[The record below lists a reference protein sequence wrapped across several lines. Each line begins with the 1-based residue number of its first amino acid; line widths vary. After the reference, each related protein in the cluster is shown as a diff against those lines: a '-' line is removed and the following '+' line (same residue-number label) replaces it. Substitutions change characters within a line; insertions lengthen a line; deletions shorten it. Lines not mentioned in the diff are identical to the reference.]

1 MRAAAGQVAREA
13 QWWLHRLCGLGVL
26 LLVLAGLAAWR
37 LSAGPIELPFL
48 AHLIEEQANTEG
60 AEAQLEVGR
69 AEIGWEGWRE
79 GNLMPARL
87 RLANVRL
94 RGADG
99 AVRAELP
106 DAAMTLS
113 LPWLLRG
120 ELAPHTL
127 ELQRPALRLRR
138 TADGEVSVLVG
149 TQAPE
154 APAATGTASRLD
166 EILAAMMHPPS
177 EETPLGALARLRI
190 ADGRIVVED
199 EALGATWVLDHA
211 TVELRRLPAGG
222 IAGQGAAT
230 LLLGQAR
237 VALTVTAEAIGRQAV
252 GEGASPAE
260 LGFRLAIPEV
270 QPALLAAAAR
280 PLAPLAGLDAATRIE
295 VSGRLD
301 ARGAIRHMQATL
313 GAGAGR
319 LDLGGGRVLPLAGLD
334 LALEGSPTALSIP
347 RATIRLAGGA
357 GAPTLTATAEAA
369 RSEAGWR
376 GAATLGLDQVS
387 VVDLPRYWPRGLGVG
402 SERDWILEN
411 ITAGIARN
419 GQWRAEVEASA
430 DRARRRV
437 TGLAGTLDVADAT
450 VHWLRPIAPATGATG
465 TVTFGLEE
473 ISLKVTGGRQ
483 TGGPAGQQA
492 VTAKE
497 GLIRFLF
504 PPGGQDRAEMSFE
517 LAGPIP
523 QAVAIIQ
530 HPRLKLFDR
539 RPFPVKDPTGGFE
552 GRLTVAFPLLADLPV
567 EALRIGARVRLRDVR
582 INDVLFSR
590 PLERGQAELTVDT
603 DGLRVAGTGTL
614 GGINARIGVEMD
626 FRAGPPTQVVMRET
640 VSARTDAATIAA
652 LGLPADELATGPIGL
667 EVRTERRR
675 SGQGRATIRADL
687 RDTRME
693 ITPLS
698 WTKAPGQPATAE
710 GVLRLNGD
718 NLEALENFR
727 LEAPALLMR
736 GNAAF
741 ARGARLER
749 VTINEAAVEQ
759 SRFAGEARPP
769 ARDGGPWSLLLRG
782 PVLDLRRTMAEDS
795 PAGPASPAAPAPN
808 NGPPGT
814 TWAVDARFDRTL
826 LGPGRELGAMEARVL
841 VDGLGVVREGRV
853 AGRAGPRGP
862 FEVSITA
869 AGAGRAMRVTAE
881 DAGALLGSFDV
892 LRHLEGGRLTVNA
905 TYAHNRPG
913 APLSGTAE
921 MSDFAVRNAPGFAK
935 LLQALTFYGLVE
947 ALSGPGLSFSRMV
960 APFTLTPEEL
970 TLAEARAFSASLGLT
985 AKGTLHRRQ
994 QRLAMEGTI
1003 VPAYI
1008 FNSLLGNIPLLGR
1021 LFSPET
1027 GGGLFAAT
1035 FRVSGPVDDPSVSVN
1050 PLAALT
1056 PGFLRGLF
1064 GIGQGTP

>member
-13 QWWLHRLCGLGVL
+13 HWWLHRLCGLGVL
-26 LLVLAGLAAWR
+26 LLVLAGLGAWR

-48 AHLIEEQANTEG
+48 AQLIEQQANGEG
-60 AEAQLEVGR
+60 AEARFEVGR
-69 AEIGWEGWRE
+69 AEIGWEGWRD
-79 GNLMPARL
+79 GNLMPVRL
-87 RLANVRL
+87 RLAAVRL

-99 AVRAELP
+99 SLRAELP

-120 ELAPHTL
+120 ELAPGTL

-138 TADGEVSVLVG
+138 DAAGEVSVLVG
-149 TQAPE
+149 TQAAE
-154 APAATGTASRLD
+154 APSATATTSRLD
-166 EILAAMMHPPS
+166 EILAAMMRPPT
-177 EETPLGALARLRI
+177 EETPLGALSRLRI

-199 EALGATWVLDHA
+199 EALGATWVLDQA
-211 TVELRRLPAGG
+211 TLDLRRLSAGG
-222 IAGQGAAT
+222 IAGHGGGT

-237 VALTVTAEAIGRQAV
+237 VGMTFTAEAV
-252 GEGASPAE
+252 GSPAE
-260 LGFRLAIPEV
+260 LSFRLAIPEV

-280 PLAPLAGLDAATRIE
+280 PLAPLAHLDAATRIE
-295 VSGRLD
+295 VAGRLD
-301 ARGAIRHMQATL
+301 AQGAIRHMQATL

-319 LDLGGGRVLPLAGLD
+319 LDLGGGRVLPLGGLD
-334 LALEGSPTALSIP
+334 LAIEGTPTALSIP
-347 RATIRLAGGA
+347 RATLRLAGGTT
-357 GAPTLTATAEAA
+357 APVLTATAEAA
-369 RSEAGWR
+369 RSGPGWR
-376 GAATLGLDQVS
+376 GAATLALDQVS
-387 VVDLPRYWPRGLGVG
+387 VADLPRYWPRGLGVG

-411 ITAGIARN
+411 VTAGTARN

-430 DRARRRV
+430 DLAQLRV
-437 TGLAGTLDVADAT
+437 TALAGTLDVADAT

-473 ISLKVTGGRQ
+473 ISLRVTGGRQ
-483 TGGPAGQQA
+483 TPLPVAGAPAGQNVVQ
-492 VTAKE
+492 AKE
-497 GLIRFLF
+497 GLVRFLF
-504 PPGGQDRAEMSFE
+504 PAEGQDRAEMSFE

-539 RPFPVKDPTGGFE
+539 RPFPVKDPTGSFE

-567 EALRIGARVRLRDVR
+567 EALRIGARTRIRDVR
-582 INDVLFSR
+582 INDVLFGR
-590 PLERGQAELTVDT
+590 PLERGQAELIVDT
-603 DGLRVAGTGTL
+603 DGLRVTGTGTL
-614 GGINARIGVEMD
+614 GGINARLGVEMD

-652 LGLPADELATGPIGL
+652 LGLPLDELATGPVGL

-675 SGQGRATIRADL
+675 SGQGRATIRGDL
-687 RDTRME
+687 REARME
-693 ITPLS
+693 IAPLS
-698 WTKAPGQPATAE
+698 WTKAPGQPSAAE

-718 NLEALENFR
+718 NLEAVETFR

-741 ARGARLER
+741 GRGARLER

-795 PAGPASPAAPAPN
+795 PAAPAAAAPQ
-808 NGPPGT
+808 GPPGT
-814 TWAVDARFDRTL
+814 TWAVDGRFDRTL

-869 AGAGRAMRVTAE
+869 AGAGRAVRVTAD

-970 TLAEARAFSASLGLT
+970 TLSEARAFSASLGLT

-1008 FNSLLGNIPLLGR
+1008 FNSLLGNIPILGR

-1035 FRVSGPVDDPSVSVN
+1035 FRVSGPADDPSVSVN

-1064 GIGQGTP
+1064 GIGQGAP

>member
-13 QWWLHRLCGLGVL
+13 HQWLHRLCGLAVL
-26 LLVLAGLAAWR
+26 LMVLAGLAAWR
-37 LSAGPIELPFL
+37 LSTGPIALPFL
-48 AHLIEEQANTEG
+48 AHIIEERANTD
-60 AEAQLEVGR
+60 ATEARLEVGR
-69 AEIGWEGWRE
+69 AEIGWQGWQD
-79 GNLMPARL
+79 GALMPVRL
-87 RLANVRL
+87 RLAGVRL
-94 RGADG
+94 RGSDG
-99 AVRAELP
+99 GLRAELP
-106 DAAMTLS
+106 DAAMTLA

-120 ELAPHTL
+120 EIAPGTL

-138 TADGEVSVLVG
+138 SADGQVSVLVG
-149 TQAPE
+149 TQVEDAT
-154 APAATGTASRLD
+154 PATATASRLD
-166 EILAAMMHPPS
+166 HLLAEMMHAPS
-177 EETPLGALARLRI
+177 EDTPLGALARLRI
-190 ADGRIVVED
+190 AAGRIVVED
-199 EALGATWVLDHA
+199 EALGATWVLDRA
-211 TVELRRLPAGG
+211 MLDLRRLPAGG
-222 IAGQGAAT
+222 IGGSGSAT

-237 VALTVTAEAIGRQAV
+237 VPMTITAEAIGN
-252 GEGASPAE
+252 PAE
-260 LGFRLAIPEV
+260 VSFRLLLPEV

-295 VSGRLD
+295 VAGRLN
-301 ARGAIRHMQATL
+301 AQGAIRHIQATMA
-313 GAGAGR
+313 AGAGR
-319 LDLGGGRVLPLAGLD
+319 LDLGSGRLLPLAGLD
-334 LALEGSPTALSIP
+334 LSLEGSPTALSIP

-357 GAPTLTATAEAA
+357 AGGPTSPTLVATAEAA
-369 RSEAGWR
+369 RSDAGWR
-376 GAATLGLDQVS
+376 GAASLTLDQVS
-387 VVDLPRYWPRGLGVG
+387 VTDLPRYWPKGIGVG

-411 ITAGIARN
+411 VTAGIARN
-419 GQWRAEVEASA
+419 GQWRAEVEAAA
-430 DRARRRV
+430 DLSSLRV
-437 TGLAGTLDVADAT
+437 TGLSGTLDVAEAT
-450 VHWLRPIAPATGATG
+450 VHWLRPIPPAERAAG
-465 TVTFGLEE
+465 TVTFGLQE
-473 ISLKVTGGRQ
+473 ISLRVTGGRQ
-483 TGGPAGQQA
+483 TGGPAGQA
-492 VTAKE
+492 GVVARD

-504 PPGGQDRAEMSFE
+504 PAEGQDRAEMSFD

-523 QAVAIIQ
+523 QAVSIIQ

-539 RPFPVKDPTGGFE
+539 RPFPVKDPTGSFD

-582 INDVLFSR
+582 INDVLFGR
-590 PLERGQAELTVDT
+590 PLERGQAELTVET
-603 DGLRVAGTGTL
+603 DGLRVAGTATL

-652 LGLPADELATGPIGL
+652 LGLPADELANGPIGL

-675 SGQGRATIRADL
+675 NGQGRANIRADL
-687 RDTRME
+687 RDARME
-693 ITPLS
+693 IAPLS
-698 WTKAPGQPATAE
+698 WTKPAGQVAMAE
-710 GVLRLNGD
+710 GVLRLAGD
-718 NLEALENFR
+718 NLEAIETFR

-741 ARGARLER
+741 GRGARLER
-749 VTINEAAVEQ
+749 ATINEAAIEQ

-782 PVLDLRRTMAEDS
+782 PVLDLRRTMEEATA
-795 PAGPASPAAPAPN
+795 AGPAPADAAAATAPPA
-808 NGPPGT
+808 T
-814 TWAVDARFDRTL
+814 AWAVDARFDRTL

-841 VDGLGVVREGRV
+841 VDGRGVVREGRV

-869 AGAGRAMRVTAE
+869 AGAGRAVQITAE

-892 LRHLEGGRLTVNA
+892 LRDLEGGRLMVA
-905 TYAHNRPG
+905 GTYPHNRPG

-921 MSDFAVRNAPGFAK
+921 MSDFAVRRAPGFAK

-947 ALSGPGLSFSRMV
+947 ALSGPGLGFSRLV

-970 TLAEARAFSASLGLT
+970 TLSEARAFSASLGLT

-1003 VPAYI
+1003 VPAYV
-1008 FNSLLGNIPLLGR
+1008 FNSLLGNIPILGR

-1035 FRVSGPVDDPSVSVN
+1035 FRLTGPIEDPQVSVN

-1064 GIGQGTP
+1064 GIGQATSP

>member
-13 QWWLHRLCGLGVL
+13 HRWLHRLCALGVL

-37 LSAGPIELPFL
+37 LAAGPVELPFL
-48 AHLIEEQANTEG
+48 AHLIEDQANGGG
-60 AEAQLEVGR
+60 AEARLEVGR
-69 AEIGWEGWRE
+69 AEIGWEGWRD
-79 GNLMPARL
+79 GDLMPARL
-87 RLANVRL
+87 RLAGVRL

-99 AVRAELP
+99 TVRAELP

-138 TADGEVSVLVG
+138 SADGEIAVLVG

-154 APAATGTASRLD
+154 APAATGTTSRLD
-166 EILAAMMHPPS
+166 EILAAMMHPPT
-177 EETPLGALARLRI
+177 EETPLGALSRLRI

-211 TVELRRLPAGG
+211 MVELRRLPSGG

-230 LLLGQAR
+230 LLLGEAR
-237 VALTVTAEAIGRQAV
+237 VALTATAEAAG
-252 GEGASPAE
+252 SPAE
-260 LGFRLAIPEV
+260 LSFRLSIPEV

-295 VSGRLD
+295 LAGRLD

-334 LALEGSPTALSIP
+334 LSLEGTPTALSIP
-347 RATIRLAGGA
+347 QATLRLAGGA
-357 GAPTLTATAEAA
+357 GAPILRATAEAA
-369 RSEAGWR
+369 RSGEGWR
-376 GAATLGLDQVS
+376 GAATLALDQVS
-387 VVDLPRYWPRGLGVG
+387 VADLPRYWPRGLGVG

-411 ITAGIARN
+411 VTAGIARN

-430 DRARRRV
+430 DLARLRV

-450 VHWLRPIAPATGATG
+450 VHWLRPIAPATGAAG

-473 ISLKVTGGRQ
+473 ISLKVSAGRQ
-483 TGGPAGQQA
+483 TPGAPSGAAAGAQA
-492 VTAKE
+492 VTVKE

-504 PPGGQDRAEMSFE
+504 PPEGQDRTEMSFE

-523 QAVAIIQ
+523 QAVAVIQ

-539 RPFPVKDPTGGFE
+539 RPFPVKDPTGSFE

-582 INDVLFSR
+582 IQDVLFGR

-614 GGINARIGVEMD
+614 GGINARLGVEMD

-718 NLEALENFR
+718 NLEAVETFR

-741 ARGARLER
+741 GRGARLER

-769 ARDGGPWSLLLRG
+769 ARDGAPWSLLLRG

-795 PAGPASPAAPAPN
+795 PAATAAPAAQGPPN
-808 NGPPGT
+808 APPGT
-814 TWAVDARFDRTL
+814 IWAVDARFDRTL
-826 LGPGRELGAMEARVL
+826 LGPGRELGAVEARVV

-862 FEVSITA
+862 FEVSISA

-892 LRHLEGGRLTVNA
+892 LRHLEGGRLTVNG

-1035 FRVSGPVDDPSVSVN
+1035 FRVVGPVDDPQVSVN

-1064 GIGQGTP
+1064 GIGQSTP

>member
-1 MRAAAGQVAREA
+1 VAREA
-13 QWWLHRLCGLGVL
+13 HWWLHRLCGVAVL

-37 LSAGPIELPFL
+37 LSAGPIALPFL
-48 AHLIEEQANTEG
+48 ASLIEDRANEG
-60 AEAQLEVGR
+60 HAEARLEVGR
-69 AEIGWEGWRE
+69 VEIGWEGWRD
-79 GNLMPARL
+79 GDLMPVRL
-87 RLANVRL
+87 RLAGVRL
-94 RGADG
+94 RAADG
-99 AVRAELP
+99 SLRAELP

-113 LPWLLRG
+113 AAWLLRG

-138 TADGEVSVLVG
+138 GASGEVAVLLG
-149 TQAPE
+149 TQAAE
-154 APAATGTASRLD
+154 APAAADAAAGGASGAASRLD
-166 EILAAMMHPPS
+166 ALVAEMMGAPS
-177 EETPLGALARLRI
+177 EATPMGALSRLRI

-211 TVELRRLPAGG
+211 TLEIRRLSAGG
-222 IAGQGAAT
+222 VAGHGAAT

-237 VALTVTAEAIGRQAV
+237 VPLTITAEAAG
-252 GEGASPAE
+252 SPAE
-260 LGFRLAIPEV
+260 LSFRLAIPEV

-280 PLAPLAGLDAATRIE
+280 PLAPLAQLDAATRIE
-295 VSGRLD
+295 VAGRLD
-301 ARGAIRHMQATL
+301 AQGGIRHMQAML
-313 GAGAGR
+313 GAGTGR

-334 LALEGSPTALSIP
+334 LALEGSPAALSIP
-347 RATIRLAGGA
+347 RATLRLAGGP
-357 GAPTLTATAEAA
+357 GAPTLTASAEAA
-369 RSEAGWR
+369 RSGEGWR
-376 GAATLGLDQVS
+376 GAASLALDQVA
-387 VVDLPRYWPRGLGVG
+387 VADLPRYWPRGLGVG
-402 SERDWILEN
+402 HERDWILEN
-411 ITAGIARN
+411 VTAGTARN

-430 DRARRRV
+430 DLARLRV
-437 TGLAGTLDVADAT
+437 TALSGTLDVVDAT
-450 VHWLRPIAPATGATG
+450 VHWLRPIPPATGASG
-465 TVTFGLEE
+465 TVTFGLDE
-473 ISLKVTGGRQ
+473 IALKVGGGRQ
-483 TGGPAGQQA
+483 TPPAAGQAA
-492 VTAKE
+492 VTVRE
-497 GLIRFLF
+497 GLVRFIF
-504 PPGGQDRAEMSFE
+504 PPEGQDRAEMSFD

-523 QAVAIIQ
+523 QAVAVIQ

-539 RPFPVKDPTGGFE
+539 RPFPVKDPTGSFD

-567 EALRIGARVRLRDVR
+567 EALRIGARTRLRDVR
-582 INDVLFSR
+582 ISDVLFGR

-603 DGLRVAGTGTL
+603 EGLRVTGTGTL
-614 GGINARIGVEMD
+614 GGINARLGVEMD
-626 FRAGPPTQVVMRET
+626 FRAGPATQVVMRES

-652 LGLPADELATGPIGL
+652 LGLPLDELATGPVGL

-687 RDTRME
+687 REARME
-693 ITPLS
+693 IAPLS
-698 WTKAPGQPATAE
+698 WTKAPGQPSAAE
-710 GVLRLNGD
+710 GVLRLNGE
-718 NLEALENFR
+718 NLEAVETFR

-782 PVLDLRRTMAEDS
+782 PVLDLRRTMAEDT
-795 PAGPASPAAPAPN
+795 PAAAPQAAPPAPR
-808 NGPPGT
+808 GT

-862 FEVSITA
+862 FEVTIAA
-869 AGAGRAMRVTAE
+869 AGAGRAVRVTAE

-913 APLSGTAE
+913 APMSGTAE

-947 ALSGPGLSFSRMV
+947 ALSGPGLGFSRLV

-985 AKGTLHRRQ
+985 AKGTLYRRQ

-1008 FNSLLGNIPLLGR
+1008 FNSLLGNIPILGR

-1035 FRVSGPVDDPSVSVN
+1035 FRVSGAVDDPQVSVN

-1064 GIGQGTP
+1064 GIGQAPP

>member
-1 MRAAAGQVAREA
+1 MRGAAGQVAREA
-13 QWWLHRLCGLGVL
+13 HWWLHRLCGLGVL
-26 LLVLAGLAAWR
+26 LMLLAGLAAWR

-48 AHLIEEQANTEG
+48 AGLIEDRAN
-60 AEAQLEVGR
+60 AADPEARLEVGR
-69 AEIGWEGWRE
+69 AEIGWEGWRD
-79 GNLMPARL
+79 GDLMPVRL
-87 RLANVRL
+87 RLAGVRL
-94 RGADG
+94 RGPDG
-99 AVRAELP
+99 TLRAELP
-106 DAAMTLS
+106 DSAMTLS

-120 ELAPHTL
+120 EVAPRTL
-127 ELQRPALRLRR
+127 ELQHPALRLRR
-138 TADGEVSVLVG
+138 SAAGEVSVLVG
-149 TQAPE
+149 AQADGAE
-154 APAATGTASRLD
+154 APAATGGASRLD
-166 EILAAMMHPPS
+166 ELMVEMMGAPS
-177 EETPLGALARLRI
+177 DDTPFGALSRLRI
-190 ADGRIVVED
+190 TDARIVVED
-199 EALGATWVLDHA
+199 EALGATWVLDQA
-211 TVELRRLPAGG
+211 MLEIRRLSSGGVAGHG
-222 IAGQGAAT
+222 GAT

-237 VALTVTAEAIGRQAV
+237 VPMTISAEAVGR
-252 GEGASPAE
+252 PAD
-260 LGFRLAIPEV
+260 LSFRLAIPEV

-295 VSGRLD
+295 VAGRLD
-301 ARGAIRHMQATL
+301 AGGAIRHMQATL
-313 GAGAGR
+313 QAGAGR
-319 LDLGGGRVLPLAGLD
+319 LDLGGGRVLPLGGID
-334 LALEGSPTALSIP
+334 LAVEGSPTALSIP
-347 RATIRLAGGA
+347 QATIRLTGGA
-357 GAPTLTATAEAA
+357 TAPVLVATAEVA
-369 RSEAGWR
+369 RSGAGWR
-376 GAATLGLDQVS
+376 GAATLSLDQVL
-387 VVDLPRYWPRGLGVG
+387 VADLPRYWPQGLGVG
-402 SERDWILEN
+402 HERDWILEN
-411 ITAGIARN
+411 VTAGTARN
-419 GQWRAEVEASA
+419 GRWRAEVEASA
-430 DRARRRV
+430 DLAVLRV
-437 TGLAGTLDVADAT
+437 TGLSGTLDVSDAT
-450 VHWLRPIAPATGATG
+450 VHWLRPIPPVVGAGG
-465 TVTFGLEE
+465 TVTFGLDE

-483 TGGPAGQQA
+483 TGGPAGQAA
-492 VTAKE
+492 VTARE
-497 GLIRFLF
+497 GLVRFIF
-504 PPGGQDRAEMSFE
+504 PPEGQDRAEMSFD
-517 LAGPIP
+517 LSGPIP
-523 QAVAIIQ
+523 QAVAVIQ

-539 RPFPVKDPTGGFE
+539 RPFPVKDPTGSFE
-552 GRLTVAFPLLADLPV
+552 GRLTVGFPLLADLPV
-567 EALRIGARVRLRDVR
+567 EALRIGARTRLRDVR
-582 INDVLFSR
+582 INDVLFGR

-603 DGLRVAGTGTL
+603 DGLRVTGTGTL
-614 GGINARIGVEMD
+614 GGINARLGVEMD
-626 FRAGPPTQVVMRET
+626 FRSGPPTQVVMRES

-652 LGLPADELATGPIGL
+652 LGLPLDELATGPVGL

-675 SGQGRATIRADL
+675 SGQGRANIRADL
-687 RDTRME
+687 RDARME
-693 ITPLS
+693 IAPLS
-698 WTKAPGQPATAE
+698 WTKPAGQIATAE

-718 NLEALENFR
+718 NLEAVETFR
-727 LEAPALLMR
+727 LEAPTLLMR

-741 ARGARLER
+741 GRGARLER

-769 ARDGGPWSLLLRG
+769 GREGGPWSLLLRG

-795 PAGPASPAAPAPN
+795 PAAPAAAAAPQA
-808 NGPPGT
+808 PPGT

-862 FEVSITA
+862 FEASITA
-869 AGAGRAMRVTAE
+869 AGAGRALRVTAE

-960 APFTLTPEEL
+960 APFSLTPEEL
-970 TLAEARAFSASLGLT
+970 TLSEARAFSASLGLT

-1008 FNSLLGNIPLLGR
+1008 FNSLLGNIPILGR

-1035 FRVSGPVDDPSVSVN
+1035 FRVVGPADDPQVSVN

-1064 GIGQGTP
+1064 GIGQATP